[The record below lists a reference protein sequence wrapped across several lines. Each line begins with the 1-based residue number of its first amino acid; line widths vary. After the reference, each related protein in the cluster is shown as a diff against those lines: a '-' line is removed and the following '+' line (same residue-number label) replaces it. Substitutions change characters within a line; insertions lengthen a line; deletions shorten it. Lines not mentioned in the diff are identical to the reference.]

1 MREHSGHVISEFS
14 VTLPVATVFF
24 LVRIAQTG
32 TRRGRTQHVF
42 QAVSRGECVSHVR
55 SLCCKV
61 WRVTWTHYYALQ
73 ISFQAASYGGWLG
86 AQVRKLNRFSV
97 S

>member
-42 QAVSRGECVSHVR
+42 QAVSRGEACVAKSGELLGLTTMH
-55 SLCCKV
+55 CKYPSRQLAMV
-61 WRVTWTHYYALQ
+61 V
-73 ISFQAASYGGWLG
+73 G
-86 AQVRKLNRFSV
+86 
-97 S
+97 